1 MAKETLFSDKKYYS
15 ISEVSELCSVK
26 PHTLRF
32 WESEF
37 KALKPITRKG
47 KRRYYQKNDIEM
59 IIKIQAL
66 LYEEGLTISGV
77 KRNLSSTD
85 NKISST
91 PITPCYLRLCY
102 TGLRMGL
109 HGEATSRGRESGELA
124 GSASYVLPTT
134 A

>member
-47 KRRYYQKNDIEM
+47 NRRYYQKKDIEM
-59 IIKIQAL
+59 IRKIQAL

-77 KRNLSSTD
+77 KRSLSSTKNNNSLND
-85 NKISST
+85 SSGKILEDLEKLLKA
-91 PITPCYLRLCY
+91 IK
-102 TGLRMGL
+102 
-109 HGEATSRGRESGELA
+109 
-124 GSASYVLPTT
+124 
-134 A
+134 

>member
-1 MAKETLFSDKKYYS
+1 MAKEISFSDKKYYS

-47 KRRYYQKNDIEM
+47 NRRYYQKKDIEM
-59 IIKIQAL
+59 IGMIQSL

-77 KRNLSSTD
+77 KRKLSSTAKD
-85 NKISST
+85 NFVSESSEKIVEDLEKLLKT
-91 PITPCYLRLCY
+91 IN
-102 TGLRMGL
+102 
-109 HGEATSRGRESGELA
+109 
-124 GSASYVLPTT
+124 
-134 A
+134 

>member
-47 KRRYYQKNDIEM
+47 KRRYYQKKDIEM
-59 IIKIQAL
+59 IRRIQEL
-66 LYEEGLTISGV
+66 LYKEGLTISGV
-77 KRNLSSTD
+77 KRNLNSSKED
-85 NKISST
+85 NSVSDPSGKILEDLEKLLKV
-91 PITPCYLRLCY
+91 IN
-102 TGLRMGL
+102 
-109 HGEATSRGRESGELA
+109 
-124 GSASYVLPTT
+124 
-134 A
+134 

>member
-1 MAKETLFSDKKYYS
+1 MAKEISFPDKKYFS

-47 KRRYYQKNDIEM
+47 KRRYYQKKDIEM
-59 IIKIQAL
+59 IGMIQSL

-77 KRNLSSTD
+77 KRKLSSAAKD
-85 NKISST
+85 NSISESSEKIVEDLEKLLKA
-91 PITPCYLRLCY
+91 IN
-102 TGLRMGL
+102 
-109 HGEATSRGRESGELA
+109 
-124 GSASYVLPTT
+124 
-134 A
+134 